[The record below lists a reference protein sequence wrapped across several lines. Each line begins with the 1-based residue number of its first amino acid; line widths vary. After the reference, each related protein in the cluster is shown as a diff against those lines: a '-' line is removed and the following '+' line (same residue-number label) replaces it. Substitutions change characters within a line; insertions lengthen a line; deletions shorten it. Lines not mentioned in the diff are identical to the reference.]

1 MLTAKSL
8 AKHSC
13 FCNSFHP
20 VLLVHAAFRSALGFA
35 MAASKTWRAKPPVIA
50 AIGLVPKPN
59 HLGLHVRHVCL
70 VCLGFRADGGVC
82 GAGAGGAPGA
92 TAAARCSG
100 SDGVGKAAGS
110 GRAAANLGA

>member
-1 MLTAKSL
+1 M
-8 AKHSC
+8 
-13 FCNSFHP
+13 
-20 VLLVHAAFRSALGFA
+20 VHAAFRSALGFA

-50 AIGLVPKPN
+50 VVPKPN
-59 HLGLHVRHVCL
+59 NLGLHVRHVCL

-92 TAAARCSG
+92 TAAAGCSG